1 MEWEDE
7 WTGNTKRDKAG
18 NNYFESTLQYL
29 GKGKVLNRFV
39 SESLLNPAWIQVI
52 DISCFQG
59 LFFFGLPDQI
69 EINRFPNR
77 PSDWQRHHGSHLN
90 GTTPGLWR
98 HGSHVPLR
106 GSFGGAKGPW
116 SSFGGTDGTREDDG
130 WWLEAFIRFW
140 CHTWHNKNIN
150 GMAMAFWK
158 KPAIF
163 FWTNI
168 DLTFWASWV
177 VEVCFLLF
185 NFWWGFQHMS
195 TGIASCR
202 RVFFPEFK
210 STFDPP
216 RLGLNDGAA
225 GCANDSPGARK
236 CQVCHRWD
244 LSVTAYGWWTYPP
257 IVPRPEIKPY

>member
-150 GMAMAFWK
+150 GMAIAFWK

-163 FWTNI
+163 FLNEYWFDI
-168 DLTFWASWV
+168 LSQLSCGSLFFV
-177 VEVCFLLF
+177 VQLLMGISTYVNWYCKLQACFF
-185 NFWWGFQHMS
+185 FQNLSQLS
-195 TGIASCR
+195 TR
-202 RVFFPEFK
+202 RVLDWTMVRQAVPMI
-210 STFDPP
+210 
-216 RLGLNDGAA
+216 LQ
-225 GCANDSPGARK
+225 ARGNAK
-236 CQVCHRWD
+236 FV
-244 LSVTAYGWWTYPP
+244 
-257 IVPRPEIKPY
+257 IVGI